1 MPDWL
6 FADTRGED
14 PPRVGMIL
22 RLTGFTPPLG
32 LGPLERREH
41 WRPPELDACR
51 HCPPSALAGAL
62 ADQLTLEL
70 GDDFASRNLRRRAG
84 ALLSLVAS
92 TQPHRTTPGPT
103 RNPHHGRTCSEAD
116 SSSAAW
122 LDSRKFRDPPQ
133 CRQARHE
140 QILTSA
146 KNVESL
152 DAGHR
157 RLLAPRTGFCP

>member
-1 MPDWL
+1 MQGWL

-22 RLTGFTPPLG
+22 RLTGFTPPVG

-70 GDDFASRNLRRRAG
+70 GDDLLRGTYAG
-84 ALLSLVAS
+84 VQVRSYPWS
-92 TQPHRTTPGPT
+92 
-103 RNPHHGRTCSEAD
+103 
-116 SSSAAW
+116 
-122 LDSRKFRDPPQ
+122 
-133 CRQARHE
+133 
-140 QILTSA
+140 
-146 KNVESL
+146 
-152 DAGHR
+152 
-157 RLLAPRTGFCP
+157 

>member
-1 MPDWL
+1 
-6 FADTRGED
+6 
-14 PPRVGMIL
+14 MIL
-22 RLTGFTPPLG
+22 RLTGFTPPVG

-92 TQPHRTTPGPT
+92 TQPQRTTPGPT
-103 RNPHHGRTCSEAD
+103 RKPHHGTNVLGSGLE
-116 SSSAAW
+116 
-122 LDSRKFRDPPQ
+122 Q
-133 CRQARHE
+133 CRLAGLKKVPRS
-140 QILTSA
+140 TAMPTGSA
-146 KNVESL
+146 
-152 DAGHR
+152 
-157 RLLAPRTGFCP
+157 